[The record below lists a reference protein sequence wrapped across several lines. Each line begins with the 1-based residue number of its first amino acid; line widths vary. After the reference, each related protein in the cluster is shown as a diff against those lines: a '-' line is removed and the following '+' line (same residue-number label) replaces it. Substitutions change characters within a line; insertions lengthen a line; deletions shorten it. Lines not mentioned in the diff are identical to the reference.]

1 MRSTVLN
8 AAMAIGLSWP
18 TLVIAQGQPHSE
30 HAGAPAETVAPAGEV
45 SGLTL
50 TDLEQMSLER
60 NPTLVQAG
68 AQVRMSQG
76 NALQAGLYPN
86 PTVGYAADQIGAE
99 GTVGEFQGMFV
110 EQEFVT
116 GGKLALSRSK
126 YAQEA
131 RQAEIQV
138 LAQRYR
144 VLYSVRIAFY
154 KVLLQEQRLQV
165 EQELQANAAEIVKTL
180 DELDNVGQANRADVL
195 QSQMELKRTQT
206 QLEMAKSR
214 LRGSREELAAVVGIP
229 DLEISPLNGSLDFA
243 DSDHIDRDAALI
255 NLLACSPEI
264 RFAQAEVRRDRIALE
279 REQVEPIPNINVRAA
294 SGYNF
299 ETDDAVAGVEVG
311 VRLPLFDKN
320 QGTIVQAQG
329 ELTRAQAEVA
339 RVELML
345 RQRFARTYTE
355 YQTARVSAETYH
367 QELLP
372 QAAEVRQLYL
382 ESFQQRRAAWPQVL
396 DAQRDYYKLMEEYLD
411 TVHQARR
418 AEAAIAT
425 FLLDGGLEQ
434 PQVPTP
440 EGHRDATPKPR

>member
-1 MRSTVLN
+1 MRSIVLN
-8 AAMAIGLSWP
+8 AVTAIGLSWQ
-18 TLVIAQGQPHSE
+18 TLSVAHGQSHAE
-30 HAGAPAETVAPAGEV
+30 HAGTPAETVAPGEEV
-45 SGLTL
+45 RGLTL
-50 TDLEQMSLER
+50 GDLEQMSLER

-68 AQVRMSQG
+68 AQVRMSRG
-76 NALQAGLYPN
+76 NAVQAGLYPN
-86 PTVGYAADQIGAE
+86 PIVGYAADQIGAE
-99 GTVGEFQGMFV
+99 GTIGEFQGMFV

-154 KVLLQEQRLQV
+154 KVLLQEKQLQV

-195 QSQMELKRTQT
+195 QSQMELKRTET

-214 LRGSREELAAVVGIP
+214 LRGSREELAAVIGIP

-243 DSDHIDRDAALI
+243 DADLIDRDAALA

-264 RFAQAEVRRDRIALE
+264 HFAQAEVRRDRIALE

-311 VRLPLFDKN
+311 LRLPLFDKN
-320 QGTIVQAQG
+320 QGTIIQAQG
-329 ELTRAQAEVA
+329 ELSRAQAEVA

-345 RQRFARTYTE
+345 RQRFARTYTD
-355 YQTARVSAETYH
+355 YQTARVSAVTYH
-367 QELLP
+367 KELLP
-372 QAAEVRQLYL
+372 QAVEVRQLYM

-396 DAQRDYYKLMEEYLD
+396 DAQRDYYKLLEEYLD

-434 PQVPTP
+434 PQEPTP
-440 EGHRDATPKPR
+440 QGHRDATPKPR